1 MKISIITNC
10 SGRKR
15 DIGAKP
21 LSPDCS
27 ELQDL
32 DQLTSLWVDLVKAAK
47 SRVSPLDLYQGRGMA
62 ECRHASKVTK
72 ADLYI
77 VSAGLGLVHTND
89 LVPNYSLTISD
100 GNGSIQ
106 TWLTSRKASSSDWWL
121 ALNEARGTSTPI
133 KSLIN
138 DSPQRSQ
145 FLIALPSSYLGM
157 VVDDLATVREDRLQ
171 CIRIFTSGAGARL
184 LPSNL
189 RSLVMPYDDRLEGIA
204 THNGTRTDFPHRA
217 LKHFVALLNGHRLP
231 TVAAQEAVQLAMN
244 SSTKRLV
251 PKRQKATDEQIVQIV
266 RENWLDCGGSV
277 SKLLRFLRDEANV
290 ACEQSRFS
298 NLWHEI
304 KQNDSRQGVVNV

>member
-1 MKISIITNC
+1 M
-10 SGRKR
+10 
-15 DIGAKP
+15 
-21 LSPDCS
+21 
-27 ELQDL
+27 

-47 SRVSPLDLYQGRGMA
+47 SRVTPLDLYQGRGMA

-138 DSPQRSQ
+138 DSPQQSQ
-145 FLIALPSSYLGM
+145 FLIALPASYLGM
-157 VVDDLATVREDRLQ
+157 VVDDMATVREDRLH

-184 LPSNL
+184 LPPNL
-189 RSLVMPYDDRLEGIA
+189 RSSVMPYDDRLEGIA

-217 LKHFVALLNGHRLP
+217 LKHFVALLKGHRLSMD
-231 TVAAQEAVQLAMN
+231 AAQEAVQLAMN
-244 SSTKRLV
+244 NSTKRLI
-251 PKRQKATDEQIVQIV
+251 PKRQKATDEQIIEIV
-266 RENWLDCGGSV
+266 RENWFDCGGSV

-298 NLWHEI
+298 NLWHKI
-304 KQNDSRQGVVNV
+304 KQNDSHQGVVDV